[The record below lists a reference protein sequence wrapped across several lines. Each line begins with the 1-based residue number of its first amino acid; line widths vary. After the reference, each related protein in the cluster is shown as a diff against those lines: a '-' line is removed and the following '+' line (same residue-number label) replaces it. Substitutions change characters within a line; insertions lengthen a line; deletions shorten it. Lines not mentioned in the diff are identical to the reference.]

1 MLVTIN
7 PRALKACALA
17 ASTEKGRYYLQGVSL
32 EMAPTHNIMVATNG
46 HILIAAKRASAVNT
60 VPAAPEGT
68 PPIIIPS
75 TMIAQ
80 IKLTRRSLDTGELT
94 IEGDRLTLE
103 YDAGTLVGKAV
114 DGTFPDWRRIVPA
127 SVSGEVGHYNP
138 AYLALLGK
146 AYALLTDS
154 DCKWLTIGHNGEAC
168 ALVDLGEDAIGAIMP
183 CRSPPPPT
191 KFPGWING

>member
-7 PRALKACALA
+7 LRALKACALV
-17 ASTEKGRYYLQGVSL
+17 ASTEATRYYLQGVSL
-32 EMAPTHNIMVATNG
+32 EVAPMHNIMVATNG
-46 HILIAAKRASAVNT
+46 HVLIAAKRASASNT
-60 VPAAPEGT
+60 VQTAPEGT

-80 IKLTRRSLDTGELT
+80 IKLTRRSPDTGELT
-94 IEGDRLTLE
+94 IEKDRLTLE

-114 DGTFPDWRRIVPA
+114 DGTFPDWRRVVPA

-154 DCKWLTIGHNGEAC
+154 DCKALSIGHNGEAC
-168 ALVDLGEDAIGAIMP
+168 ALVDLGENNIGAIAP

-191 KFPGWING
+191 ERPDWING